1 MAGKRINSLA
11 YVDDVWQL
19 PLSLTQDILDKC
31 VAFAQWVGLN
41 FNTKKC
47 AALCSVNQP
56 SCIYVDNLF
65 YPCLGSGTIPAL
77 GYKYLG
83 CPSGAFRTEEQYLG
97 AEREA
102 LLRDADIIFESPMA
116 EWQKLDAFCR
126 FLFPRPSFMSPSQ
139 APQCRKLHVD
149 TSLRGIIK
157 QGLGRSVWWLGR
169 SAWWRVGQPGGR
181 GRGGQPG
188 GRGGQP
194 GGRGGQPGGRGG
206 QPGGRGGQPGG
217 RGGQPGGRE
226 GQPGGRGGQS
236 GLEGVCLVAVE
247 VSLWAK
253 LKEESR
259 HTTTEETSQATG
271 NPDLQMV

>member
-65 YPCLGSGTIPAL
+65 YPCLGLGTIPAL
-77 GYKYLG
+77 GHKYLG
-83 CPSGAFRTEEQYLG
+83 CPSGAFRIEEQYLG

-102 LLRDADIIFESPMA
+102 LLRDADVIFESPMA

-126 FLFPRPSFMSPSQ
+126 FLFPRLSF
-139 APQCRKLHVD
+139 R
-149 TSLRGIIK
+149 
-157 QGLGRSVWWLGR
+157 
-169 SAWWRVGQPGGR
+169 
-181 GRGGQPG
+181 
-188 GRGGQP
+188 
-194 GGRGGQPGGRGG
+194 
-206 QPGGRGGQPGG
+206 
-217 RGGQPGGRE
+217 
-226 GQPGGRGGQS
+226 S

-259 HTTTEETSQATG
+259 HTTKEETSQATG